1 MRLGT
6 LLFILSASSAL
17 ALATPLKRD
26 VLAIPNS
33 FTTLEKKAT
42 AGTRVTT
49 AFSPTGDDEESDPGS
64 DSAIPKLCL
73 KLHDE
78 SAQTVYEGPLQDFQ
92 PPSTVSEPFER
103 RDFSVSGKFRLR
115 LTNARVAPQGG
126 QLRQLIWDYLRFT
139 AGFLMSTRAL

>member
-42 AGTRVTT
+42 AGTRVAA
-49 AFSPTGDDEESDPGS
+49 AFSPTGDDEESDPES
-64 DSAIPKLCL
+64 ETAIPKLCL
-73 KLHDE
+73 
-78 SAQTVYEGPLQDFQ
+78 T
-92 PPSTVSEPFER
+92 
-103 RDFSVSGKFRLR
+103 LR
-115 LTNARVAPQGG
+115 EQRIL
-126 QLRQLIWDYLRFT
+126 LLILPRE
-139 AGFLMSTRAL
+139 